1 MASWALTVVGLGLAC
16 VGAAALSRAICRRT
30 PPGLLRLFLLVPAA
44 ALFVTAPLAF
54 EVQSASRASAAAM
67 LMWLAT
73 FKLLALGCG
82 RSPLAVSLRQ
92 LSLGQFC
99 ALLLWPVIPVT
110 GPGGTV
116 TFEPTHGWARARKA
130 LGYLVWRL
138 PENLVVTLVA
148 IYTLTHPGV
157 PLFPKTYSAAFG
169 VCAYCSLW
177 ANACAALVVAV
188 HGLALAPSW
197 DRPWLQTSL
206 ADFWGRRWNLP
217 AAASLK
223 HLVFA
228 PVVEGRLV
236 PKPRP
241 RLAAAGEDLAPA
253 GAAAAAPG
261 DDSSPP
267 AVGKSPP
274 PSSPS
279 TASDSASRAGAPLN
293 APETADDVAAAAP
306 PGDGGAGKQRAGGET
321 APPGAPGT
329 GDVAA
334 TERRGHTKSRRDGP
348 SAAARLMALS
358 ATFAVS
364 GLMHEVLLWVCTGD
378 ASQLGKQTWFFAI
391 QAPLMLAEQALV
403 RAAARAGIQ
412 LPVWLCIPV
421 ASLTLQVPA
430 MYGFWGAY
438 FAAVTPRSTPLS
450 APGAASATGAT
461 VPAFGAGGSMQAGA
475 AFGALKLQQLKEY
488 KEPPH
493 RLRDWIHQRPGTF
506 GCLVF
511 LLITCIVLVAV
522 VPPVCVLVG
531 CGAGRPSDSSDSE
544 SINRL
549 IVNFDQIGKTVK
561 SKIPPL
567 LYDYLEEVA
576 LKSGI
581 QIVSFSDAKVLEEV
595 KKILLTQPDLANLL
609 QDSAQSRPP
618 VQDPLAALAGA
629 AGAAGV
635 PGTRRFM
642 SALDPRR
649 FLQSVTVVPGAP
661 DPLDQYALGIVKAR
675 DAWNVTQ
682 GTPEV
687 IVAVVDT
694 GCDLSHPDLK
704 DNLWINTKEIPGN
717 GVDDDGNGLIDDV
730 YGYDFAGT
738 CENDYPSDGCG
749 PKSDPQD
756 TGTHGSHCA
765 GIVGAVRNNGVGIS
779 GIAPRVKI
787 MCLKVSTP
795 SNNFYTA
802 HILKAYDYAY
812 RMGAHVVSCSFGPA
826 EPNMKTISAD
836 ELAAY
841 VAERNLYRAAL
852 QPMVDKNMLIIAAA
866 GNENTNLDQL
876 DQFNTTY
883 MPCFMAKEFPENM
896 LCVTATNQE
905 DVRWA
910 EIANNKPVGSN
921 FGIKYADIG
930 APGRM
935 IMSSTPPVA
944 GNSMTRWNLK
954 TGSSMATPMVSGI
967 GALVISVLGTG
978 TGNYFQGKEARKII
992 VESAD
997 PKVGLPVST
1006 GRRVN
1011 AANAVRQATAK
1022 LSGVA
1027 GIVTDASFVRSSQSV
1042 LVTGFNETYYAGDYG
1057 ITERNDWDQL
1067 PVRGVS
1073 TRPGLPRFERYKFG
1087 AGTTLRMKASVYLP
1101 LTGLYAMQI
1110 NTTASPADLR
1120 VLVGQVALNLS
1131 AVNLLNSNGGW
1142 YEFEMRYRNP
1152 SAVID
1157 IQMAQPT
1164 GQPGASSSAFS
1175 RMTNFYVSTPVPPKD
1190 YYWAP
1195 KIALSSTWQVLTR
1208 PVDANTVGPASILES
1223 ALQLDGQFNFSSVVP
1238 DINFTMP
1245 SALRATLYPGAV
1257 VAAADVPKALVGVAH
1272 TRLAAPDKPMRFK
1285 LTCAYCSMAVNGL
1298 RILDV
1303 YDFAGTGAAVTR
1315 ISDCITFGNA
1325 SGTHDILV
1333 RFAAADS
1340 TAAPLA
1346 LGWLPCDAN
1355 PAAEAVSLSTH
1366 VMNNLFWKPSSG
1378 VAGYV
1383 PGLQCDVWPSTNRV
1397 GPAIYKFRLPA
1408 AMAST
1413 PRALQKNL
1421 TGPKDNRALF
1431 DDFLR
1436 TGCSAAED
1444 KAPGCIGPAMF
1455 RFADTIVN
1463 WPNSTTITNTA
1474 LAALYM
1480 RCWTFVNRG
1489 FKQGF
1494 TALPMVNN
1502 NIYGYMGA
1510 QTVLRLEVTA
1520 GVPSQPPSSP
1530 NVTQLNDHYQL
1541 LAVEWRGLGAA
1552 TALVGIVNAA
1562 ATNISLNLDMNNT
1575 LLPIPVVAARTPAT
1589 VSFDYS
1595 AVAVDPTTIPSPPY
1609 PSPSRPARPSW
1620 PTFPGQL
1627 AAETLAPS
1635 PALGPALSPAPAP
1648 ATANATSN
1656 VTANS
1661 TTPANATAPA
1671 PAPAPS
1677 PAPAPA
1683 PSPAPVYANGSSPAP
1698 STSSNATIASNASSP
1713 APAPSPA
1720 PATAPLPAPP
1730 PSPAPAPDGTGGAG
1744 NGTANGTS
1752 GATNGT
1758 STSGATNGTSTSGA
1772 TNGTNG
1778 TSTSGATN
1786 GTSTSTSGATNGTN
1800 GTSTSGATNGT
1811 STSGATNGTSTSTAT
1826 NGTSTSGATNGTS
1839 TSGTTNG
1846 TSTSTATNGTSTSGA
1861 TNGTSTSG
1869 ATNGT
1874 STSDA
1879 TNGTSTS
1886 GATNGTSTAAG
1897 RHLLQLQESSS
1908 GFAAV
1913 ALGASVWSLRQVD
1926 TASPGLR
1933 ADVYN
1938 PTSTAPYDTV
1948 EYLSKL
1954 VLNNISFVNDTT
1966 IFGSV
1971 VSPTVG
1977 LSGPLPG
1984 KPPASIFTDGVK
1996 PPKGPTPKIEWRARY
2011 VRAAGFLYPPQRA
2024 AVLTRWV
2031 VKVVEQT
2038 NQSTSVTFGDVTIRN
2053 AIEFPSTT
2061 VRETSVPVWLPPG
2074 YVPMVVMARSSRTDA
2089 AAAYDISLIDAAGV
2103 ETDVTGDRWYRSV

>member
-1 MASWALTVVGLGLAC
+1 MAEGTQNPLLGDPSHA
-16 VGAAALSRAICRRT
+16 SHSDT
-30 PPGLLRLFLLVPAA
+30 K
-44 ALFVTAPLAF
+44 
-54 EVQSASRASAAAM
+54 VQ
-67 LMWLAT
+67 
-73 FKLLALGCG
+73 KL
-82 RSPLAVSLRQ
+82 
-92 LSLGQFC
+92 
-99 ALLLWPVIPVT
+99 
-110 GPGGTV
+110 
-116 TFEPTHGWARARKA
+116 EH
-130 LGYLVWRL
+130 
-138 PENLVVTLVA
+138 
-148 IYTLTHPGV
+148 
-157 PLFPKTYSAAFG
+157 
-169 VCAYCSLW
+169 
-177 ANACAALVVAV
+177 
-188 HGLALAPSW
+188 
-197 DRPWLQTSL
+197 
-206 ADFWGRRWNLP
+206 
-217 AAASLK
+217 
-223 HLVFA
+223 
-228 PVVEGRLV
+228 
-236 PKPRP
+236 
-241 RLAAAGEDLAPA
+241 
-253 GAAAAAPG
+253 
-261 DDSSPP
+261 
-267 AVGKSPP
+267 
-274 PSSPS
+274 
-279 TASDSASRAGAPLN
+279 
-293 APETADDVAAAAP
+293 
-306 PGDGGAGKQRAGGET
+306 
-321 APPGAPGT
+321 
-329 GDVAA
+329 
-334 TERRGHTKSRRDGP
+334 
-348 SAAARLMALS
+348 
-358 ATFAVS
+358 
-364 GLMHEVLLWVCTGD
+364 
-378 ASQLGKQTWFFAI
+378 
-391 QAPLMLAEQALV
+391 
-403 RAAARAGIQ
+403 
-412 LPVWLCIPV
+412 
-421 ASLTLQVPA
+421 
-430 MYGFWGAY
+430 
-438 FAAVTPRSTPLS
+438 
-450 APGAASATGAT
+450 
-461 VPAFGAGGSMQAGA
+461 
-475 AFGALKLQQLKEY
+475 KLQQLKEHTPQTHNGIR
-488 KEPPH
+488 E
-493 RLRDWIHQRPGTF
+493 WIHQKPGTF

-595 KKILLTQPDLANLL
+595 KKILLSQPDLSNLL

-629 AGAAGV
+629 ASQAGV

-661 DPLDQYALGIVKAR
+661 DPLDQYSLGIVKAK

-694 GCDLSHPDLK
+694 GCDLTHPDLK

-749 PKSDPQD
+749 PKPDPQD

-826 EPNMKTISAD
+826 EPNMKTISPD

-876 DQFNTTY
+876 DQYNTTY

-896 LCVTATNQE
+896 LCVTATNQD

-921 FGIKYADIG
+921 FGLKYADIG
-930 APGRM
+930 APGRL

-967 GALVISVLGTG
+967 GALVLSVLGTG

-1011 AANAVRQATAK
+1011 AASAVLQATAK

-1042 LVTGFNETYYAGDYG
+1042 LVTGFNETYYAGDFG

-1067 PVRGVS
+1067 PVTGVS

-1087 AGTTLRMKASVYLP
+1087 AGTTLRVKASVYLP

-1110 NTTASPADLR
+1110 NTTASSADLR

-1152 SAVID
+1152 SAIID
-1157 IQMAQPT
+1157 IQMAEPT

-1175 RMTNFYVSTPVPPKD
+1175 RMTNFYISTPVPPKD

-1208 PVDANTVGPASILES
+1208 PVNATTVGLASILES
-1223 ALQLDGQFNFSSVVP
+1223 ALQLDSPFNFSSVVP
-1238 DINFTMP
+1238 DINYTTP
-1245 SALRATLYPGAV
+1245 TALRANLYPSSV
-1257 VAAADVPKALVGVAH
+1257 VAAASVPQSLVGIAH

-1285 LTCAYCSMAVNGL
+1285 LTCSYCSMAVNDL

-1303 YDFAGTGAAVTR
+1303 YDPASTGAATTR
-1315 ISDCITFGNA
+1315 ISDCIAFGNT
-1325 SGTHDILV
+1325 SGTHDIVV

-1340 TAAPLA
+1340 SAAPLT

-1355 PAAEAVSLSTH
+1355 PTAEAVSLRTH

-1383 PGLQCDVWPSTNRV
+1383 PGLQCDVWPSANRV
-1397 GPAIYKFRLPA
+1397 GAPVYKFRLPA

-1421 TGPKDNRALF
+1421 TGPRDNRAMF

-1436 TGCSAAED
+1436 TGCSPTED
-1444 KAPGCIGPAMF
+1444 KSPGCIGPAMF
-1455 RFADTIVN
+1455 RFSDTIVN
-1463 WPNSTTITNTA
+1463 WPNSSTITGTA

-1480 RCWTFVNRG
+1480 RCWTYVSRG
-1489 FKQGF
+1489 FGQGF
-1494 TALPMVNN
+1494 TALPLSNN
-1502 NIYGYMGA
+1502 NIYAYMGA

-1520 GVPSQPPSSP
+1520 GLANQPPSSP

-1575 LLPIPVVAARTPAT
+1575 LLPIPVVAARTAAT

-1595 AVAVDPTTIPSPPY
+1595 AVAIDPATIPSPPY
-1609 PSPSRPARPSW
+1609 PAPSRPARPSW

-1627 AAETLAPS
+1627 AAESL
-1635 PALGPALSPAPAP
+1635 
-1648 ATANATSN
+1648 
-1656 VTANS
+1656 
-1661 TTPANATAPA
+1661 PA

-1677 PAPAPA
+1677 PANTTFNTSATNATTATNATLSAPAPSPSPAPA
-1683 PSPAPVYANGSSPAP
+1683 ASPVPSPAPVYAAPSNASNASNTTTASNATSPAPVASPAP
-1698 STSSNATIASNASSP
+1698 SNATL
-1713 APAPSPA
+1713 PAPSP
-1720 PATAPLPAPP
+1720 
-1730 PSPAPAPDGTGGAG
+1730 SPAPVLNGTGGAG
-1744 NGTANGTS
+1744 NGTTTAAANGTTT
-1752 GATNGT
+1752 ATSNGT
-1758 STSGATNGTSTSGA
+1758 S
-1772 TNGTNG
+1772 
-1778 TSTSGATN
+1778 
-1786 GTSTSTSGATNGTN
+1786 
-1800 GTSTSGATNGT
+1800 
-1811 STSGATNGTSTSTAT
+1811 
-1826 NGTSTSGATNGTS
+1826 
-1839 TSGTTNG
+1839 
-1846 TSTSTATNGTSTSGA
+1846 
-1861 TNGTSTSG
+1861 
-1869 ATNGT
+1869 
-1874 STSDA
+1874 
-1879 TNGTSTS
+1879 
-1886 GATNGTSTAAG
+1886 NGTSTATG
-1897 RHLLQLQESSS
+1897 RHLMQLQESSS
-1908 GFAAV
+1908 GFEAV
-1913 ALGASVWSLRQVD
+1913 ALGASAWSLRQVD
-1926 TASPGLR
+1926 TTSPGLR

-1954 VLNNISFVNDTT
+1954 VLNNISFASDPTL
-1966 IFGSV
+1966 FGNV

-1984 KPPASIFTDGVK
+1984 KPPPSLYTLGPK
-1996 PPKGPTPKIEWRARY
+1996 PAKGPTPQIEWRARY

-2024 AVLTRWV
+2024 AALTRWV

-2053 AIEFPSTT
+2053 AIEFPGTA
-2061 VRETSVPVWLPPG
+2061 VRETSVAVWLPPG
-2074 YVPMVVMARSSRTDA
+2074 YVPMVVMARSSRTDTA
-2089 AAAYDISLIDAAGV
+2089 ASYDVSLIDATGA